1 LLDRIIKSDRLTGGN
16 ALKPYCFP
24 DISIGCS
31 PDTIE
36 CGEGDGFQR
45 IDFVKLNKPASVP
58 FPSHSPLPSDVPKVS
73 GENGKPVDNIKQ
85 KAQDIEKEAY
95 IKGFAKGEKDGMKSG
110 ENKFKSVLNNFRQAF
125 LELEKMQKEMYL
137 DAEKKTVSLALSIAR
152 KVVCHEIAANKE
164 VVLNVVKEAAKKV
177 VNRGKIIIKTSP
189 SDFQFV
195 KNFDHDFLSFIDNIE
210 NVTFEGDKTISDGG
224 CIIENDFGDIDARI
238 EKQFQVVDEAFKCE
252 GLIRGVISEKRKTV
266 SR

>member
-1 LLDRIIKSDRLTGGN
+1 MLDRVIKSNCLTGGTT
-16 ALKPYCFP
+16 LKPYCFP
-24 DISIGCS
+24 DISIGYS
-31 PDTIE
+31 PNNIE
-36 CGEGDGFQR
+36 FGEGDGFQR
-45 IDFVKLNKPASVP
+45 IDFVDLNKPVSAP
-58 FPSHSPLPSDVPKVS
+58 PLPSNSQKVS
-73 GENGKPVDNIKQ
+73 GKNGTSVDEIKQ

-125 LELEKMQKEMYL
+125 LELEKVQKEMYL

-152 KVVCHEIAANKE
+152 KVVCHEITANKE
-164 VVLNVVKEAAKKV
+164 VVLNVVKEAVQKV

-195 KNFDHDFLSFIDNIE
+195 KNFDHDFLGFIDNIE
-210 NVTFEGDKTISDGG
+210 NVTFEEDKTISDGG

-252 GLIRGVISEKRKTV
+252 GLMRGVISEKRKTV
-266 SR
+266 SE